1 MIKTIMLLLLF
12 SQFFL
17 KSNAMDNFDKSMRE
31 RANKQMDESEMP
43 RKVWNNEI
51 FDKLYYEMP
60 EDQFMNL
67 LSQFIIK
74 ENKGVYY
81 LREPRYKEMGRVT
94 FIDNKLVK
102 YEKYGAQYG
111 IPGTGSYR
119 DVTFLLR
126 IREEMGGPQGSSE

>member
-1 MIKTIMLLLLF
+1 
-12 SQFFL
+12 
-17 KSNAMDNFDKSMRE
+17 MDNFDKSMRE

-60 EDQFMNL
+60 EDQFVNF

-81 LREPRYKEMGRVT
+81 LREPRYKAMGRVT

-111 IPGTGSYR
+111 IPGTGSYH

-126 IREEMGGPQGSSE
+126 IREEVEGSSEF